1 MFYMSQS
8 YIIYYVVKLS
18 PSLNENFTVR
28 AWGTLVWWFK
38 TPNALV
44 ANSTF
49 LWQCVCPRGQLS
61 AQWEIS
67 PSKIISKR
75 NMSPSLI
82 LLAENA
88 GAIPDSTGCPSFK
101 KTLGSGAA
109 HSSCDLG
116 LRMQGCSLN
125 LVFAFSWLSLM
136 VCSPN
141 MRLMISTF
149 RDLFVKIK
157 WNGSL
162 PKCPVHNYFYTT
174 LFWRPHFE
182 IKSVQQWDVTTYNI
196 NNGPSQL
203 LDQDL

>member
-82 LLAENA
+82 FLAENA
-88 GAIPDSTGCPSFK
+88 GAIPDSTVCPSFK
-101 KTLGSGAA
+101 KAVGSGAA

-116 LRMQGCSLN
+116 PRLQRCSLN
-125 LVFAFSWLSLM
+125 LVFALSWLSHM
-136 VCSPN
+136 VCSYN
-141 MRLMISTF
+141 TRLMIPTF
-149 RDLFVKIK
+149 RDLFVRIK
-157 WNGSL
+157 WDGSL
-162 PKCPVHNYFYTT
+162 SKCPIHDYCYTT
-174 LFWRPHFE
+174 LFYRPHFE
-182 IKSVQQWDVTTYNI
+182 MKSAQQWDMTTYNI
-196 NNGPSQL
+196 KNRSRQL
-203 LDQDL
+203 LGKGL